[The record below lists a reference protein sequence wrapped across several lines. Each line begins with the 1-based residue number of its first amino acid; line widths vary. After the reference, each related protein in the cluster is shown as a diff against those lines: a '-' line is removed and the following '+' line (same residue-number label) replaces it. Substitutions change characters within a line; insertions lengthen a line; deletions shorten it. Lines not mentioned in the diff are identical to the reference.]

1 MTESSGTILDGRSRP
16 EELAHGSSGQRA
28 GTAPRTPRLLLI
40 DNYDSF
46 TYNLVQAFLVLGA
59 DVHVYRNDALTVA
72 EALAFAPS
80 HLCISPGPGTPYDA
94 GVSMDMIRAFAGRLP
109 VLGVC
114 LGHQSIVEV
123 FGGKVVRA
131 GRLMHGKTSVIQ
143 HDGRTLFAGLP
154 APCEVGRYHSL
165 IAAPETLPPELEVS
179 ARTAEGEIMGVRHR
193 TLVVEGVQFHP
204 ESILT
209 PEGPALMRN
218 FLEFTGGQRARG
230 SVGAPDAVPA

>member
-1 MTESSGTILDGRSRP
+1 MR
-16 EELAHGSSGQRA
+16 Q
-28 GTAPRTPRLLLI
+28 PRLLLI

-59 DVHVYRNDALTVA
+59 EVSVYRNDALTPS
-72 EALAFAPS
+72 EALALAPT

-94 GVSMDMIRAFAGRLP
+94 GVSMDMIRAFAGSIP

-131 GRLMHGKTSVIQ
+131 ARLMHGKTSLVR
-143 HDGRTLFAGLP
+143 HDGSALFAGLP
-154 APCEVGRYHSL
+154 QPCEVGRYHSL
-165 IAAPETLPPELEVS
+165 IAAPESLPEVLAVT
-179 ARTAEGEIMGVRHR
+179 ARTDEGEIMAVRHR
-193 TLVVEGVQFHP
+193 TLTVEGVQFHP

-209 PEGPALMRN
+209 PAGPKLLEN
-218 FLEFTGGQRARG
+218 FLTYSAGQR
-230 SVGAPDAVPA
+230 GAADAGAA